1 MSDQDDAPT
10 PARAPVRGQTRGSA
24 PESQAPARDPRG
36 PGRDP
41 VRGAA
46 RPQAGAPVP
55 SAVAWRRPLQV
66 AWRTISKAWTDGIFG
81 LSAQGAF
88 WQTLSL
94 PPLLLGLLGG
104 LGYIAGWFGPE
115 TVQEVESKTL
125 AFCRTV
131 FDPAVVEQIIAP
143 TVRDI
148 LSDGRG
154 EIVTVGF
161 VLSLW
166 AGSSAMA
173 SFVDAIT
180 AAFGQRDVRHTVWQR
195 IFALLL
201 YLGALVI
208 GIFTLPVLALGPY
221 RMIQLSP
228 DAWEGTVSTV
238 IDRFYYPS
246 IGLLLVLALATLYK
260 VVLPR
265 RLPWHRHLP
274 GALLAMLCFL
284 VTSAGL
290 RYYISLITSAGFT
303 YGALATPIA
312 FLLFAFF
319 IGFAIILGAQ
329 LNSAIEEMW
338 PAPMTQRERRRWR
351 RLEMDRAAERL
362 RTEAATKERPAK
374 GGGKARSAGRGMEAH
389 TARSPADTTPTAPLL
404 IDQPAVK
411 VARPTTG

>member
-1 MSDQDDAPT
+1 MPQTCHKMSDLDNT
-10 PARAPVRGQTRGSA
+10 PQGQ
-24 PESQAPARDPRG
+24 P
-36 PGRDP
+36 
-41 VRGAA
+41 
-46 RPQAGAPVP
+46 
-55 SAVAWRRPLQV
+55 WRRPLRV
-66 AWRTISKAWTDGIFG
+66 VWRTISKAWTDGIFG

-115 TVQEVESKTL
+115 TVQQVESKTL

-131 FDPAVVEQIIAP
+131 FDPNVVEQIIAP

-148 LSDGRG
+148 LSEGRG
-154 EIVTVGF
+154 EIVTIGF
-161 VLSLW
+161 VISLW

-180 AAFGQRDVRHTVWQR
+180 SAFGQREVRHTVWQR

-201 YLGALVI
+201 YLAALAI
-208 GIFTLPVLALGPY
+208 GIITLPVLALGPD
-221 RMIQLSP
+221 RMIRLTP
-228 DAWEGTVSTV
+228 DRWAPTVETAV
-238 IDRFYYPS
+238 DRFYYPAV
-246 IGLLLVLALATLYK
+246 GLLLLLALATLYK

-284 VTSAGL
+284 VTSSGL
-290 RYYISLITSAGFT
+290 RYYITWVTSNGLT

-329 LNSAIEEMW
+329 LNNAIEETW

-362 RTEAATKERPAK
+362 RAESRADRRRATAASDAP
-374 GGGKARSAGRGMEAH
+374 H
-389 TARSPADTTPTAPLL
+389 TAPSPADTTPTRPLRL
-404 IDQPAVK
+404 DGPAAK
-411 VARPTTG
+411 AARPTH

>member
-1 MSDQDDAPT
+1 MPQTCTNMNDHSHEPT
-10 PARAPVRGQTRGSA
+10 PTPGSDSR
-24 PESQAPARDPRG
+24 PAPAG
-36 PGRDP
+36 GTGRRALW
-41 VRGAA
+41 V
-46 RPQAGAPVP
+46 
-55 SAVAWRRPLQV
+55 L
-66 AWRTISKAWTDGIFG
+66 WRTISKAWTDGIFG

-148 LSDGRG
+148 LSEGRG

-180 AAFGQRDVRHTVWQR
+180 AAFGQREVRHTVWQR

-238 IDRFYYPS
+238 IDRFYYPA

-329 LNSAIEEMW
+329 LNNAIEETW
-338 PAPMTQRERRRWR
+338 PAHMTKRERRRWR

-362 RTEAATKERPAK
+362 RAETEADAKTKRRPAK
-374 GGGKARSAGRGMEAH
+374 RADTPHSAQ
-389 TARSPADTTPTAPLL
+389 SPADTTPTGPLR
-404 IDQPAVK
+404 IDEPTVR
-411 VARPTTG
+411 VIRPG

>member
-1 MSDQDDAPT
+1 MPQTCPTMSDQGNT
-10 PARAPVRGQTRGSA
+10 ST
-24 PESQAPARDPRG
+24 
-36 PGRDP
+36 
-41 VRGAA
+41 GA
-46 RPQAGAPVP
+46 
-55 SAVAWRRPLQV
+55 AWRRPLRV
-66 AWRTISKAWTDGIFG
+66 AWRTISKAWKEGIFG

-104 LGYIAGWFGPE
+104 LGYVAGWFGPE
-115 TVQEVESKTL
+115 TVQEVETKTL

-131 FDPAVVEQIIAP
+131 FDTAVVEQIIAP

-148 LSDGRG
+148 LSEGRG

-180 AAFGQRDVRHTVWQR
+180 AAFGQREVRHTVWQR

-201 YLGALVI
+201 YLCALVI

-221 RMIQLSP
+221 RVIQLSP
-228 DAWEGTVSTV
+228 DSWEATVSMV
-238 IDRFYYPS
+238 VDRFYYPA

-290 RYYISLITSAGFT
+290 RYYIGWITSTGLT

-329 LNSAIEEMW
+329 LNNAIEETW
-338 PAPMTQRERRRWR
+338 PAPMTARERRRWR
-351 RLEMDRAAERL
+351 RLEMDRAAERMRAEEEQEKAARAGKGVDRDGP
-362 RTEAATKERPAK
+362 RTAP
-374 GGGKARSAGRGMEAH
+374 
-389 TARSPADTTPTAPLL
+389 SPADTTPTGPLRL
-404 IDQPAVK
+404 EEPTVR
-411 VARPTTG
+411 VARPAR